1 MTTDSKIIILGS
13 DHNGV
18 ILKDYFVQNLSKC
31 GYTPIDI
38 GPYEVEYSV
47 DYVDYARQVS
57 HIVEK
62 TPNSKGVLIC
72 GTGVGMSIAAN
83 RFAGIRAALVHN
95 LKTAPKCREHNDSNI
110 LCLGSWVNDVKT
122 NEEILKIWLDEP
134 YGEGRHNKRVAKLG
148 DRKSEKIIF
157 TNGVFD
163 ILHTGHIELLRFA
176 KSLGDRLVVAI
187 NSDTSVRQLKGNNR
201 PINNELNRKSVLESI
216 TNVDEV
222 IIFDGNLGDIRNK
235 VSPDVVV
242 KGGEW
247 TSDEV
252 RKRDNIPEHIEIRLF
267 PVLKNYS
274 TTDTI
279 KKIRNLK
286 N

>member
-1 MTTDSKIIILGS
+1 MRTDSKIIILGS